1 MTIQHNTRLECRGS
15 SDWQAVTTVRDTRS
29 HGQIQVTLPLNQ
41 REAAQVFDALVD
53 QLPEAVQQGLR
64 QAEQQ
69 LVERFGEDDEEVS
82 G

>member
-1 MTIQHNTRLECRGS
+1 MAVQYSTRLKCIGS

-41 REAAQVFDALVD
+41 REAAQVFDALTD
-53 QLPEAVQQGLR
+53 QLQQAVQQGLQ

-69 LVERFGEDDEEVS
+69 LVERFGEYDDERAL
-82 G
+82 